1 MSVQTFKLYCNG
13 IMNMSSNTE
22 PTYQKIDLQGAL
34 NYLMSELEFV
44 DSSDLTQSQ
53 KTARY
58 KRIASKIKNTYLH
71 DSDKY
76 KQSNRLA
83 LPSLNKY
90 LTRLRTAVRAA
101 DFKHH
106 SLLSDS
112 PRSWSFENEDGTKR
126 EYYTLAKV
134 LNNYPDYY
142 DLLITL
148 RSEPAL
154 TLRKRLKEVAEQVIS
169 SEQPTKKERELFNIL
184 TRKLKVEHE
193 ILFHLSLDSAQKNKL
208 KSKQSAALIKK
219 QTDVVTINR
228 HKLSNIINS
237 GLNNKSIYK
246 QAFALALASGRR
258 SIEILKT
265 GDFELINESTV
276 LFSGQAKKRA
286 GSEDSPYP
294 IKTLI
299 PSNEFIE
306 AFTRFRQ
313 SDDIANIYNIVEEQ
327 RLDLINNGNVVSTD
341 YENSALNA
349 YCAKSLNTNAKR
361 AMIDSGLAKHDKN
374 GGAIYTGTNTQVSFK
389 DSRAIYAAV
398 CLLEYHDI
406 DAPTLDDNA
415 YVTSLMGHEAGNAHV
430 HYRQFKID
438 YAHALSD
445 APAES
450 APAEPVDAVEEFDAS
465 VKSLNLPAKLLAI
478 HARTVEWMR
487 SVPNKALTP
496 SILEKAAKAGNRAL
510 IWDYLQIE
518 GKRRVEFPKLLKIVE
533 QYNSNAN

>member
-1 MSVQTFKLYCNG
+1 MT
-13 IMNMSSNTE
+13 
-22 PTYQKIDLQGAL
+22 KISEQASKVDLQAAL
-34 NYLMSELEFV
+34 NYLISELELLEK
-44 DSSDLTQSQ
+44 SKLTQSQ

-76 KQSNRLA
+76 SNENRLA
-83 LPSLNKY
+83 IPSLNKY

-106 SLLSDS
+106 SLMSDS

-134 LNNYPDYY
+134 LKDYPNYY

-154 TLRKRLKEVAEQVIS
+154 TLRKRLKEIAGAVIS
-169 SEQPTKKERELFNIL
+169 CEQPTKKQRELFNIL

-193 ILFHLSLDSAQKNKL
+193 ILFHLALDSAQKNKL
-208 KSKQSAALIKK
+208 KGKQANALIKK
-219 QTDVVTINR
+219 QSDVVTINR
-228 HKLSNIINS
+228 HIIAKVINDGIES
-237 GLNNKSIYK
+237 QSLYK

-265 GDFELINESTV
+265 GDFKKIDESSV

-286 GSEDSPYP
+286 GVTDAPYP

-299 PSNEFIE
+299 PSYEFIE
-306 AFTRFRQ
+306 AFKRFRQ
-313 SDDIANIYNIVEEQ
+313 SDDLANIYESIDEQ
-327 RLDLINNGNVVSTD
+327 RLALINMGNVVGTD

-361 AMIDSGLAKHDKN
+361 AMIDSKLARDDKR
-374 GGAIYTGTNTQVSFK
+374 GGAVYNNTGTQVSFK

-398 CLLEYHDI
+398 CLREYHDI

-438 YAHALSD
+438 YAPAEPDAPRLTD
-445 APAES
+445 APAE
-450 APAEPVDAVEEFDAS
+450 PIDAVEKFDAS
-465 VKSLNLPAKLLAI
+465 VKELNLPPKLAAI
-478 HARTVEWMR
+478 HERTVEWMR
-487 SVPNKALTP
+487 HVTHKALTP
-496 SILEKAAKAGNRAL
+496 TTLEKAAKAGNRAL

-518 GKRRVEFPKLLKIVE
+518 GRRRVELPKLLKIIE
-533 QYNSNAN
+533 QYNSNLNI